1 MIAIPDI
8 LIDVIDFSGEK
19 FKLKP
24 GATPEQ
30 QKAFKKF
37 VKEYEADGGCFHIEI

>member
-1 MIAIPDI
+1 MMDLPESIAG
-8 LIDVIDFSGEK
+8 VIDFSGEEL
-19 FKLKP
+19 KLKP

-37 VKEYEADGGCFHIEI
+37 IKQYKEEGGCFKIEI